1 MSHIR
6 IRNLS
11 ISYGEHQ
18 VLRNFSLDI
27 PDGQII
33 AIIGPSGCGK
43 TTLLKSINRLL
54 DLYDGVV
61 VEGDVLIDG
70 LNIYARQADL
80 LDLRKKVGFL
90 SQRPYPLP
98 MSIYDNIAFGPRIHR
113 MSGEEIRSRIIE
125 LERKRDFLQ
134 GATVLDD
141 EKARRLKRGSP
152 LDRLVEYYLRLAGL
166 WDEVKDR
173 LHAPASRLSIGQQ
186 QRLSLARALAV
197 DPEVILADEPTSAL
211 DPLSARLVEG
221 QFQML
226 KKDYTIVVVTHILRQ
241 ARRVADYIVFLYM
254 GELVEHGP
262 AGAFFNA
269 PRDERTKA
277 YLSGE
282 IS

>member
-1 MSHIR
+1 MSHIGIHR
-6 IRNLS
+6 LN
-11 ISYGEHQ
+11 ISYGTHQ
-18 VLRNFSLDI
+18 VLRNISLDI

-61 VEGDVLIDG
+61 VGGEVLIDG
-70 LNIYARQADL
+70 LNIYDRQADL
-80 LDLRKKVGFL
+80 LALRKKVGFL

-113 MSGEEIRSRIIE
+113 MSDDEIRFQISE
-125 LERKRDFLQ
+125 LEKRRDLQ
-134 GATVLDD
+134 GGLARD
-141 EKARRLKRGSP
+141 EGEAAQLKRGNP
-152 LDRLVEYYLRLAGL
+152 VDRLVEYYLRLAGL

-173 LHAPASRLSIGQQ
+173 LHTSASRLSIGQQ
-186 QRLSLARALAV
+186 QRLALARALAV
-197 DPEVILADEPTSAL
+197 GPEVILADEPTSAL
-211 DPLSARLVEG
+211 DPVSARLVER
-221 QFQML
+221 QFQFL
-226 KKDYTIVVVTHILRQ
+226 KRDYTIVVVTHILRQ
-241 ARRVADYIVFLYM
+241 AKRLADYVVFLYM

-262 AGAFFNA
+262 AAAFFNA

-277 YLSGE
+277 YISGE